1 LIAKIEKNPHLNL
14 YGDVNQDILKY
25 IDKKSIIGL
34 NNLIKEIIS
43 TNDVLNYKLEE
54 NYRNSKQITN
64 YCNQFL
70 SNKMISMGINS
81 DEVNIININKKEVY
95 DNILQNF
102 NNKDIVIITKDS
114 DLEEKLRSNN
124 YEVYSVKTAKG
135 LEFSKVLVI
144 EEELNLT
151 EKYVAYTRTLD
162 KLFIYKINE

>member
-1 LIAKIEKNPHLNL
+1 
-14 YGDVNQDILKY
+14 
-25 IDKKSIIGL
+25 
-34 NNLIKEIIS
+34 
-43 TNDVLNYKLEE
+43 
-54 NYRNSKQITN
+54 
-64 YCNQFL
+64 
-70 SNKMISMGINS
+70 MISMGINS

-95 DNILQNF
+95 NNILKIF

-144 EEELNLT
+144 EEDFNLT

-162 KLFIYKINE
+162 NLFIYKINE